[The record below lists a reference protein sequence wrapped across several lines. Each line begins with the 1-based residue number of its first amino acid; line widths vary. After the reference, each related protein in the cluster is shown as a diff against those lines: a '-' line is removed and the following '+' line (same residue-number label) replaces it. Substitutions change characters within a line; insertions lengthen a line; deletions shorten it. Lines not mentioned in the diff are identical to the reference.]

1 MKYKNKDGISLN
13 YTSDDI
19 HTRLAKEGISK
30 AVTMLEDSI
39 TTSPLTKGGRVTDTI
54 DFLKE
59 NFDIT
64 GVEDFMGDVENV

>member
-19 HTRLAKEGISK
+19 HARLVKEVIGEAI
-30 AVTMLEDSI
+30 TMLEDY
-39 TTSPLTKGGRVTDTI
+39 KVADVV

-59 NFDIT
+59 NFDLKT
-64 GVEDFMGDVENV
+64 VEDYIDE